1 VVKIT
6 NDLAEQD
13 PENLIF
19 ESSMD
24 AKLDISPS
32 RVYSGVVVDY
42 DGGWVY
48 VERDTTTE
56 EFRRRDTTMS
66 APNVKSAATA
76 RKRGQRY
83 LRDLATEEHV
93 ISVAILVGP
102 EQLNSARAGQ
112 RLLVKFS
119 HLGPFY
125 REWTWLRA
133 IHRTTRELTPE
144 VYELS
149 FQLTTDNP
157 AGGAACP
164 SPTPA
169 GSYWP
174 LGGVTETSTANP
186 SDGVVYYLRAG
197 IFSPIEPTPGHIGSW
212 HFPLFGAG
220 GEGTLDGA
228 GTKVSNRLRFIVVGD
243 GTMSIQTEVIHVN
256 GLIARL
262 YHLDLTAP
270 VHNVLDATYFGDT
283 GDEFVIPISTHGGAH
298 CIHWV
303 DVADDYAGAGGW
315 GWSGMTWE
323 TE

>member
-1 VVKIT
+1 
-6 NDLAEQD
+6 
-13 PENLIF
+13 
-19 ESSMD
+19 MD

-48 VERDTTTE
+48 VERDTTVE

-125 REWTWLRA
+125 RDWTWLRA

-157 AGGAACP
+157 VLGAACP
-164 SPTPA
+164 SPTAA

-174 LGGVTETSTANP
+174 LGGSGNVPNP
-186 SDGVVYYLRAG
+186 SDGVVYYWRGG
-197 IFSPIEPTPGHIGSW
+197 ISFPHVPSPGQQGAW
-212 HFPLFGAG
+212 HFPIYSAG
-220 GEGTLDGA
+220 GEGQVDYA
-228 GTKVSNRLRFIVVGD
+228 GDHVINKLRFIVVGD
-243 GTMSIQTEVIHVN
+243 GTMTIHTEQHM
-256 GLIARL
+256 GAERGMIARL
-262 YHLDLTAP
+262 YHDNPIGDA
-270 VHNVLDATYFGDT
+270 VLDASYFVDAGD
-283 GDEFVIPISTHGGAH
+283 DFVIPVSTHGGVN

-303 DVADDYAGAGGW
+303 NVSDDHQNAGGKW
-315 GWSGMTWE
+315 GWSGMEWAT
-323 TE
+323 